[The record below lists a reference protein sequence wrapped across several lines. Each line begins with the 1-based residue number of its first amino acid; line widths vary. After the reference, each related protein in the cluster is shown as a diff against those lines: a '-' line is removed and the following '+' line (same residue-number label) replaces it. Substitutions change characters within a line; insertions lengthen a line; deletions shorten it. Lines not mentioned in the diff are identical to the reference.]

1 MPNQRNRSSRT
12 GRSASRRRTRSRE
25 GLLKTIALFK
35 FVKAL
40 LLAAVSLGSF
50 ELLNPTTAAK
60 AERWVSA
67 IAWRIGPKTA
77 FAVQEKV
84 SALPASQL
92 ELAGIVALLYGCLFA
107 VEGVGLWRSKRWAE
121 YLTIV
126 ATSSFVPFEIYAL
139 IQHASWHRVA
149 TLAVNLLV
157 VGYLVWKVRQRPS

>member
-1 MPNQRNRSSRT
+1 MPIQRNKSPRT
-12 GRSASRRRTRSRE
+12 GRPAGRRLPRSRE
-25 GLLKTIALFK
+25 GLLKAIAVLK

-50 ELLNPTTAAK
+50 NLLNPTMADK

-67 IAWRIGPKTA
+67 MAWRIGPKAA
-77 FAVQEKV
+77 FAVQDKV
-84 SALPASQL
+84 SALPASEL
-92 ELAGIVALLYGCLFA
+92 RLAGTVALLYGCLFA

-126 ATSSFVPFEIYAL
+126 ATTSFVPFELYAL
-139 IQHASWHRVA
+139 VRHASWHRVA